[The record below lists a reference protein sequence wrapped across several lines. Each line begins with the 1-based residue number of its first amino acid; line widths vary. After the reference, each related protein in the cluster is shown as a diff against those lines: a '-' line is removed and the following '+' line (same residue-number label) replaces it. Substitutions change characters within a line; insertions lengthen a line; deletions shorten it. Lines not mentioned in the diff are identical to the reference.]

1 MSDIR
6 VKPITVLLVFFVL
19 WVNGSFYP
27 LILLPFVFTRYYCRE
42 NLSRIGIGRRRLQK
56 SLILGLLAGFLVL
69 VAYYP
74 IFMLYRGVR
83 AAPIPS
89 VWPMLIDVVWYPLYE
104 EVSYRGFFLGFL
116 AKEGGDFSRHNHG
129 LNLLQSILFVLVHHH
144 HASAGFPFLLIP
156 VFLLGFL
163 NGLVFL
169 RSRNVTGCIVGHAIV
184 NGTAWLMQTWI
195 S

>member
-1 MSDIR
+1 MSENR
-6 VKPITVLLVFFVL
+6 EKPITVLLVFFVL
-19 WVNGSFYP
+19 WVNGSTYP
-27 LILLPFVFTRYYCRE
+27 LILLLFVFTRYHCGE
-42 NLSRIGIGRRRLQK
+42 SLSRIGIGRRRLQK

-69 VAYYP
+69 MAYYP
-74 IFMLYRGVR
+74 ISILYRGVR
-83 AAPIPS
+83 AAPIPG
-89 VWPMLIDVVWYPLYE
+89 VWSMLNDIIWYPLYE

-116 AKEGGDFSRHNHG
+116 AKEGGDFSRHDLG
-129 LNLLQSILFVLVHHH
+129 LNLLQSLLFVLVQRNHV
-144 HASAGFPFLLIP
+144 SAKFPFLLIP
-156 VFLLGFL
+156 VLLLGFL

>member
-1 MSDIR
+1 MLM
-6 VKPITVLLVFFVL
+6 T
-19 WVNGSFYP
+19 
-27 LILLPFVFTRYYCRE
+27 
-42 NLSRIGIGRRRLQK
+42 
-56 SLILGLLAGFLVL
+56 
-69 VAYYP
+69 YYP
-74 IFMLYRGVR
+74 IFILYRGVI

-89 VWPMLIDVVWYPLYE
+89 LWSMLIDVVWYPLYE

-116 AKEGGDFSRHNHG
+116 AKEGGDFSRHNLG
-129 LNLLQSILFVLVHHH
+129 LNLLQSLLFVLIHRHHV
-144 HASAGFPFLLIP
+144 SAGFPFLLIP
-156 VFLLGFL
+156 VLLLGFL